1 METESPFP
9 LAAATKAC
17 LESFCHLVSILETRK
32 DFQHKE
38 LSAEL
43 AKNQRDRF
51 KVWAAGLGALA
62 NGNASLDFRLMEA
75 SLVKDTILR
84 FLADLD
90 TFICRTFADDLIV
103 NGSSKPV
110 EEAFCVTRD
119 DDSESSD
126 GSVSAETIQYDD
138 VKNNVQSEIGYNS
151 SRIDQTLA
159 ALVKISF
166 QIRGSSSRTT
176 QLNQRALSYKEPP
189 NPEDPSVLDILGG
202 YSYFDYRHVEEYFRL
217 VRKET
222 TDQSRE
228 QSYGQSHEPPPSSVP
243 FMEPE
248 NSFGLY
254 LVQRWGKSIT
264 DRRRVFAYW
273 RRHARKLARDEFPS
287 AIRDIKQTMPLVS
300 PSEVYGEDAEHVRL
314 SLPSQPKLVPL
325 APTGPAFD
333 SVSPT
338 IYSGTEASRPISG
351 DLSADT
357 DSVVSYCSTALDL
370 SGNATELPPSPV
382 VGGGQKE
389 FICPCCCVVCPAKE
403 GKDKRWREHILR
415 DLRPYMCTYDQC
427 DEDEVMYSSR
437 FAWVD
442 HESQAHRRVWR
453 CFEHHDLFKTQAGL
467 AKHLH
472 SSHPS
477 LGESQ
482 IETLAELSHASI
494 KDERQ
499 LCPFCLTCVWDSIF
513 VDCVRPLSHLVNQ
526 EAVTKLEFLDGQT
539 EKISAAIILSTPRVR
554 DYHGRGRTN
563 IKESHAQAVKTG
575 HAELFRKMKLRRG
588 DEGAELLCLA
598 TEVEDLS
605 IMSFLLANGADP
617 NFTDGT
623 RTTPL
628 WIAAGKGYFEATQR
642 LVEAGA
648 QVDMINHADQSPL
661 FIAAA
666 EGHVNVVQYLL
677 KCGADSNW
685 EDRDS
690 RTPLAF
696 AFCKRHEDVVRL
708 LMEYAAPRY

>member
-90 TFICRTFADDLIV
+90 TFICRNDLIV

-437 FAWVD
+437 FAWNRKLIAEFGAASSTMIYSKRRQVWPNIYTA
-442 HESQAHRRVWR
+442 HIQA
-453 CFEHHDLFKTQAGL
+453 
-467 AKHLH
+467 
-472 SSHPS
+472 
-477 LGESQ
+477 
-482 IETLAELSHASI
+482 
-494 KDERQ
+494 
-499 LCPFCLTCVWDSIF
+499 
-513 VDCVRPLSHLVNQ
+513 
-526 EAVTKLEFLDGQT
+526 
-539 EKISAAIILSTPRVR
+539 
-554 DYHGRGRTN
+554 
-563 IKESHAQAVKTG
+563 
-575 HAELFRKMKLRRG
+575 
-588 DEGAELLCLA
+588 
-598 TEVEDLS
+598 
-605 IMSFLLANGADP
+605 
-617 NFTDGT
+617 
-623 RTTPL
+623 
-628 WIAAGKGYFEATQR
+628 
-642 LVEAGA
+642 
-648 QVDMINHADQSPL
+648 
-661 FIAAA
+661 
-666 EGHVNVVQYLL
+666 
-677 KCGADSNW
+677 
-685 EDRDS
+685 
-690 RTPLAF
+690 
-696 AFCKRHEDVVRL
+696 
-708 LMEYAAPRY
+708 